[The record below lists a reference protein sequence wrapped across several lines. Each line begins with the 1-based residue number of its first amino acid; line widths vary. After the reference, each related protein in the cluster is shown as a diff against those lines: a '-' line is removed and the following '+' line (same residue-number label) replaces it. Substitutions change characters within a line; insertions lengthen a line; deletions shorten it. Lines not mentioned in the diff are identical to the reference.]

1 LNTFGN
7 NLGKKIK
14 DLRVSRGLKQSELS
28 EGICTQAQISKIERG
43 DIIPLSSTLY
53 LIARR
58 LGVDISY
65 FFGMN
70 GIASN
75 EYVEDV
81 MEQLYAARKEL
92 DYDALRRIVSV
103 EEKNPQVLENP
114 EYHQVLLW
122 NKGIYTFYLENDFG
136 KSIKVLQEAID
147 LTHKNAS
154 IWTESELEIFI
165 SMGIFYHDIEEF
177 QQGFDLLIEASQF
190 IDELPQLQNK
200 DLKTKVIYNKARC
213 LWSLQRFNEA
223 IMYCHEGIDWCIKA
237 NQLRF
242 LGQIYT
248 YLSECHEGLKNYNQ
262 AIKYLEMTLFIFKA
276 QKDYRFISYIENKIA
291 EMKEMERN
299 STN

>member
-1 LNTFGN
+1 LNIFGS

-14 DLRVSRGLKQSELS
+14 DLRVTRGLKQSELS

-81 MEQLYAARKEL
+81 MEQLYAARKAL
-92 DYDALRRIVSV
+92 DYDELRRIVFI

-122 NKGIYTFYLENDFG
+122 NKGIYTFYLEKDIE
-136 KSIKVLQEAID
+136 KSINLLQEAID

-154 IWTESELEIFI
+154 IWTETELEILI
-165 SMGIFYHDIEEF
+165 SVALFHHDVKNF
-177 QQGFDLLIEASQF
+177 QQAFNVLKEASA
-190 IDELPQLQNK
+190 IIKGLPQLQNK
-200 DLKTKVIYNKARC
+200 DLKTKVIYNQARC
-213 LWSLQRFNEA
+213 LYDLEKYQEG
-223 IMYCHEGIDWCIKA
+223 IEYCHGAIEWCVKA
-237 NQLRF
+237 NRIRF
-242 LGQIYT
+242 LGQIYY
-248 YLSECHEGLKNYNQ
+248 YLSGNYEGLKDYRK
-262 AIKYLEMTLFIFKA
+262 AIEYIEIAISVFRA
-276 QKDYRFISYIENKIA
+276 QKDSRFIPSLEADLQNLKQLK
-291 EMKEMERN
+291 M
-299 STN
+299 STE